1 MTVAAFMVG
10 LAVMIEVYLFV
21 TSAKTQIVDWIEDAM
36 TADLMVTTSTRIASR
51 EVIPVS
57 PELGAAIEQVPGVQ
71 AVSAWRLL
79 LTDYDEARISVVS
92 LDLRKRVNEKRFRF
106 VEGKKETALPR
117 VVNGEAV
124 VISQN
129 LALRHRL
136 QTGGEITLDTPT
148 GKHAFPIAGVIMDYA
163 SEHGAVLMERELYL
177 RYFQDPAVDA
187 FQVYLAP
194 GASLLQVR
202 DAIYQ
207 NDMVKNDFNLYVL
220 TNREFKQSV
229 LGVIDQF
236 FALAYSLEALAM
248 LIAFIGIVNNLL
260 TTVVDRTREIGVLR
274 TLGATRA
281 QVSAIF
287 MFQAALMAASGVSL
301 SIAAGFGLT
310 EVELTRVTQIFAG
323 WAMPLAFSGVRL
335 ASLLALAAVTGILAG
350 VLPAYAAS
358 RLALQEAVKYE

>member
-1 MTVAAFMVG
+1 
-10 LAVMIEVYLFV
+10 
-21 TSAKTQIVDWIEDAM
+21 
-36 TADLMVTTSTRIASR
+36 
-51 EVIPVS
+51 
-57 PELGAAIEQVPGVQ
+57 
-71 AVSAWRLL
+71 
-79 LTDYDEARISVVS
+79 
-92 LDLRKRVNEKRFRF
+92 
-106 VEGKKETALPR
+106 
-117 VVNGEAV
+117 
-124 VISQN
+124 
-129 LALRHRL
+129 
-136 QTGGEITLDTPT
+136 
-148 GKHAFPIAGVIMDYA
+148 
-163 SEHGAVLMERELYL
+163 
-177 RYFQDPAVDA
+177 
-187 FQVYLAP
+187 
-194 GASLLQVR
+194 
-202 DAIYQ
+202 
-207 NDMVKNDFNLYVL
+207 
-220 TNREFKQSV
+220 V